1 MTKILLDA
9 NLLVLLIVGFTDRN
23 LILKHKRTRT
33 FEGADYDL
41 LVGILSRYDA
51 IAVTP
56 HILAEV
62 SNLMSQIGEP
72 ALSSVRLTFSNLVQN
87 QEEIYLASRDSAKH
101 PLFVRLGLT
110 DTSILQVIRSDIP
123 LLTTDVGLYLE
134 AAKVKSFGYKLSTI
148 LGKQGCLAA
157 DRSR

>member
-1 MTKILLDA
+1 
-9 NLLVLLIVGFTDRN
+9 
-23 LILKHKRTRT
+23 
-33 FEGADYDL
+33 
-41 LVGILSRYDA
+41 
-51 IAVTP
+51 
-56 HILAEV
+56 
-62 SNLMSQIGEP
+62 MSQIGEP

-134 AAKVKSFGYKLSTI
+134 AAKSNPLATNFNHLRQTRL
-148 LGKQGCLAA
+148 LGG
-157 DRSR
+157 